1 LTDAGRV
8 LSSIVNTCEVI
19 QSRAVDDMLTTLAR
33 KLDLLLRLK
42 LEVELSARVMGKN
55 AAEINVKGALI
66 VDEIREVINSNIAPF
81 ESDVV
86 ARSNSKH
93 GKIKAPPSFDRRP
106 DPPERK
112 KSSAPSKRLDVLL
125 ALYPVFVSTFPALKQ
140 KSPS

>member
-1 LTDAGRV
+1 MYPRASNHLTDAGRV

-55 AAEINVKGALI
+55 AAEINVEGALI

-81 ESDVV
+81 ESDLV
-86 ARSNSKH
+86 AR
-93 GKIKAPPSFDRRP
+93 
-106 DPPERK
+106 
-112 KSSAPSKRLDVLL
+112 
-125 ALYPVFVSTFPALKQ
+125 
-140 KSPS
+140 